1 MISKY
6 IAVALLATA
15 LTTSVASAQ
24 TAAQKADTN
33 ASATMHKDG
42 EWRASKLVGLNV
54 YNQANEK
61 IGDIN
66 EVILDRSG
74 KVAKVILGV
83 GGFLGMGE
91 HDVAV
96 AFDKLKWVNEPVRS
110 AASNSADRPATNADN
125 SARTASDGAPR
136 TTTGAASNTAG
147 ARNANENWYPDHAVF
162 NATKEQ
168 LKEMPQFKY

>member
-6 IAVALLATA
+6 IAAALLATA

-66 EVILDRSG
+66 
-74 KVAKVILGV
+74 
-83 GGFLGMGE
+83 
-91 HDVAV
+91 
-96 AFDKLKWVNEPVRS
+96 
-110 AASNSADRPATNADN
+110 
-125 SARTASDGAPR
+125 
-136 TTTGAASNTAG
+136 
-147 ARNANENWYPDHAVF
+147 NWGH
-162 NATKEQ
+162 Q
-168 LKEMPQFKY
+168 